1 MAGSGR
7 PKSSS
12 MWNYFTYD
20 KDTDKTTCT
29 VLCSDKSDVVCG
41 KEFKGQFATNLK
53 KHLKSC
59 HNEQYKCFEIDEAK
73 KKEKEQDKRKGT
85 SSSSSKEAKAR
96 QSTLP
101 DSYFSTRVYDSKS
114 KKHQAITLRLA
125 TFVGATNI
133 SLSLI
138 DSAEF
143 CELITEFRSTVQNTT
158 Q

>member
-1 MAGSGR
+1 
-7 PKSSS
+7 
-12 MWNYFTYD
+12 MWEGIQRTVCYKFE
-20 KDTDKTTCT
+20 KTPEE
-29 VLCSDKSDVVCG
+29 LSY
-41 KEFKGQFATNLK
+41 
-53 KHLKSC
+53 
-59 HNEQYKCFEIDEAK
+59 NEQYKCFEIDEAK
-73 KKEKEQDKRKGT
+73 KKEKEWDKRKGT

-143 CELITEFRSTVQNTT
+143 C
-158 Q
+158 

>member
-12 MWNYFTYD
+12 VWNYFTY
-20 KDTDKTTCT
+20 KNTDKTTCI
-29 VLCSDKSDVVCG
+29 VLCGDSNDTVCG

-59 HNEQYKCFEIDEAK
+59 HDAQYRCFEIAEAK
-73 KKEKEQDKRKGT
+73 KKEKEKDKRNF
-85 SSSSSKEAKAR
+85 SSKGSKAR
-96 QSTLP
+96 QSILP
-101 DSYFSTRVYDSKS
+101 DNYLSTKKYDSKS
-114 KKHQAITLRLA
+114 KRHQTITHRLA

-143 CELITEFRSTVQNTT
+143 RELIGELDP
-158 Q
+158 